1 MYLLIIT
8 DITLESDVR
17 ISLANLVSNLLRN
30 QFIVSETS
38 DPNNQIP
45 YQEFIY
51 RTDLRPMPTFP
62 IVWYICKNNQ
72 WMKLIL
78 AATQWGDH
86 TLTIMS
92 ETMDGNSDIS
102 FYIECC
108 LQACE
113 NFIIYD
119 LKSTKLIDKENK
131 F

>member
-1 MYLLIIT
+1 MYSLITTHIMLEN
-8 DITLESDVR
+8 DIR
-17 ISLANLVSNLLRN
+17 RSLATMVFNLLQN
-30 QFIVSETS
+30 QFIVSETADS
-38 DPNNQIP
+38 NNQIP

-51 RTDLRPMPTFP
+51 RSDSRPALPYP
-62 IVWYICKNNQ
+62 IKWYIFKNNQ
-72 WMKLIL
+72 WMTL
-78 AATQWGDH
+78 ALSNTQEGT

-92 ETMDGNSDIS
+92 ETKDENSDIS

>member
-1 MYLLIIT
+1 MHTLITTHIIIEN
-8 DITLESDVR
+8 DAR
-17 ISLANLVSNLLRN
+17 ASLAHMVFNLLRN
-30 QFIVSETS
+30 QFIVSETP
-38 DPNNQIP
+38 DPSNQIP
-45 YQEFIY
+45 YQELIY

-62 IVWYICKNNQ
+62 IAWYICKNNQ

-92 ETMDGNSDIS
+92 ETKDENSDIS